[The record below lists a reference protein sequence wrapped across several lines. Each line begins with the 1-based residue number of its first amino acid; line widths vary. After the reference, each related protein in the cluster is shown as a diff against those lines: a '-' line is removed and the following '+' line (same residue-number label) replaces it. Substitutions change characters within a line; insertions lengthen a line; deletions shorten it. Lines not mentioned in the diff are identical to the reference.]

1 MPKKK
6 PENSEELLQDIESH
20 PDRGMLDGEDVVRF
34 EPVNISCTLPRELEN
49 QLLEIGA
56 CLGMSKSDV
65 LRHAI
70 ATFVAMPG
78 NQAMISRWQQKKAE
92 RFVTNLLTIREKVF
106 GSYKKIARIF
116 QSRLNNDND

>member
-1 MPKKK
+1 MTRKK
-6 PENSEELLQDIESH
+6 PETKEDILDDIQAH

-34 EPVNISCTLPRELEN
+34 ESINIQFTLPRELEN

-70 ATFVAMPG
+70 ASFVSQPG
-78 NQAMISRWQQKKAE
+78 NQAMISRWQENKGKKYGVE
-92 RFVTNLLTIREKVF
+92 QPEIKNKVF
-106 GSYKKIARIF
+106 GSYKKIARRHK
-116 QSRLNNDND
+116 SRLDK